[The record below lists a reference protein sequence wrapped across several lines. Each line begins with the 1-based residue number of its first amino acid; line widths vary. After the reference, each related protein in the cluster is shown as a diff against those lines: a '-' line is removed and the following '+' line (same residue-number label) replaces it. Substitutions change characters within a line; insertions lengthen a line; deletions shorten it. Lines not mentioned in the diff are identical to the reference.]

1 MMRLTDIRDKEVRT
15 LDGAHL
21 GRVHEV
27 HCERGVVTALM
38 VGPGSFIER
47 LTARKKGRRVPWDCV
62 RKIDADRILV
72 TPNPPQRKKR

>member
-1 MMRLTDIRDKEVRT
+1 MRLTDIRDKEVRT
-15 LDGAHL
+15 LDGERL

-47 LTARKKGRRVPWDCV
+47 LTARKKGRRIPWECV
-62 RKIDADRILV
+62 RNIDATRILV